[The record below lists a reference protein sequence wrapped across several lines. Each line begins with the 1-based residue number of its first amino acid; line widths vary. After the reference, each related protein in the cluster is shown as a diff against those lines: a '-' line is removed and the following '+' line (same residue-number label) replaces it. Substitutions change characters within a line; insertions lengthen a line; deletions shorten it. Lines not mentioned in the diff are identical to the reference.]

1 MNKNIKIAGHVLH
14 LLLGRV
20 EEKIIPGITTKEID
34 DWIEMALYWHSPK
47 PTLACKGFEGFPCGS
62 CISINEEIIHGIPG
76 KRIIK
81 EGDLV
86 KVDVVLEY
94 KGWYADSARTFIVG
108 KGTEQSRKLVRVT
121 KECLYKGIEVAK
133 HRWTTGDIGFAIQ
146 SHAEKNGFSVMR
158 EFGGHGIGQ
167 QIHQD
172 PRIPCF
178 GKQRKGVKLVEG
190 MYICIEP
197 MLFVGKPDIIM
208 DKKGYNVKAQDGLL
222 TAHFEHT
229 IEITKGKAIV
239 IT

>member
-1 MNKNIKIAGHVLH
+1 MNKNIEIAGHVLH
-14 LLLGRV
+14 LLLDKV
-20 EEKIIPGITTKEID
+20 EKKIIPGTTTKEID

-47 PTLACKGFEGFPCGS
+47 STLACKGFEGFPCGS
-62 CISINEEIIHGIPG
+62 CISVNEEIIHSIPG

-108 KGTEQSRKLVRVT
+108 KGNEQSRKLVRVT

-133 HRWTTGDIGFAIQ
+133 HQWTTGDIGFAIQ

-158 EFGGHGIGQ
+158 EFGGHGIGTK
-167 QIHQD
+167 IHQD

-178 GKQRKGVKLVEG
+178 GKQRKGARLVEG

-208 DKKGYNVKAQDGLL
+208 DKKGFNVKAQDGLL

-229 IEITKGKAIV
+229 IEVTKGKAII